1 MYQDDKLN
9 SHIICYRIMQT
20 TQIEKKLQFEL
31 GFPH

>member
-1 MYQDDKLN
+1 
-9 SHIICYRIMQT
+9 MQT